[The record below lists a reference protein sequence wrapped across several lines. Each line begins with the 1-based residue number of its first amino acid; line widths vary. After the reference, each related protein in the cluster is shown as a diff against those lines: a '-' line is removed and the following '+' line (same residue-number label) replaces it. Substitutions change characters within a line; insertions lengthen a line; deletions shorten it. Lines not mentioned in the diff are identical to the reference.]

1 LEAPINICG
10 DFHGQ
15 FYDMLRVFELCGGG
29 PPKQKYLIV
38 GDYVDR
44 GKNSIELV
52 CLLMAYKIRYP
63 GSIFLLRGNHECRD
77 ISRIY
82 GFYDECKRRLDL
94 SVWRAFCTM
103 FNYLPICALIDER
116 ILCMHGGLS
125 PDLIECKD
133 IMRIKR
139 PSEVPDKG
147 LMCDLLWSDPDKNI

>member
-1 LEAPINICG
+1 
-10 DFHGQ
+10 
-15 FYDMLRVFELCGGG
+15 MLRVFELCGGG

-125 PDLIECKD
+125 PEI
-133 IMRIKR
+133 I
-139 PSEVPDKG
+139 SENG
-147 LMCDLLWSDPDKNI
+147 LMDI